1 MICRLAKEG
10 KHDEVKNYLSTLN
23 DAPIIGG
30 NFGDLTAFYIKE
42 FGEEEGEAILAILRE
57 KGLLQARKANLSDVI
72 ELHLESG
79 DLEKAVV
86 FFEQFAKNDKKL
98 PYKFRLMSRLIEV
111 SLA

>member
-1 MICRLAKEG
+1 M
-10 KHDEVKNYLSTLN
+10 
-23 DAPIIGG
+23 
-30 NFGDLTAFYIKE
+30 
-42 FGEEEGEAILAILRE
+42 
-57 KGLLQARKANLSDVI
+57 LQARKANLSDVI